1 MRITFYDNWR
11 RKHGEKNHLI
21 DLAQN
26 RFYHNKNA
34 ISLYGWFLINFNSE
48 ETKEVFIEE
57 IQEQLNFSES
67 EVCLAIS
74 KLINQNYLILI
85 GQYSTKKSNPC
96 DNLEFYFYEYP
107 LEQEEEKEKNEF
119 TITLKAT
126 YIPGYEGLYGL
137 TEDGQVWSEYSNR
150 FLKPQSEG
158 KKTFVKLWK
167 DKKSRD
173 FTIKELKEKVQKTET
188 K

>member
-1 MRITFYDNWR
+1 MRITSYHNWCN
-11 RKHGEKNHLI
+11 KHGEKNHLC

-26 RFYHNKNA
+26 RLYHNKNA
-34 ISLYGWFLINFNSE
+34 MTLYTWLLIDSE
-48 ETKEVFIEE
+48 DEKTIDIPFKK
-57 IQEQLNFSES
+57 IQEQTSLSRTELSQAFIKLLEQN
-67 EVCLAIS
+67 CLS
-74 KLINQNYLILI
+74 FL
-85 GQYSTKKSNPC
+85 GEYSAENSDPC
-96 DNLEFYFYEYP
+96 DNLNFHFHEYP
-107 LEQEEEKEKNEF
+107 LKQVKKQKENEF

-167 DKKSRD
+167 DKKSKD
-173 FTIKELKEKVQKTET
+173 FTIKELKEKVQKAE